1 MGSFGDTG
9 RAEQEEG
16 YGCSCI
22 PLPSFLQRLRT
33 REPRPRAGSQEGQ
46 EQLFDSGDWR
56 TLQAQWRQ
64 QLQLQVMQKNVDA
77 LLEDFGNI
85 HTFFATYRT
94 FASPGE
100 VLEMLLS
107 RHGKLE
113 TLSCRGDES
122 PDFSADSRAV
132 LRNPII
138 FFLKTWLH
146 FSPEDF
152 KELPKYHTLRK
163 VIAHLSKNVP
173 GCDIEMEA
181 KHLLHQFQNEAE
193 NESQPED
200 QPGDQ
205 PGDQPKGQPRE
216 LPEVQPGK
224 QPKGQPGEQPED
236 QPGVHP
242 KDQPGDQPEGQPGAL
257 PKDQPRDLPEV
268 QPGEQPEGQP
278 EDQPGDQPKGQPKDQ
293 PEAHLG
299 DRPWDLPEVQPKGQ
313 PGEQPEIQP
322 GVQPEG
328 QPGEQREEQP
338 GDQPKGQLGDLHEVQ
353 PRDLPKVQPGVQ
365 TEGQPEDQPGD
376 QPEGQPR
383 DQPEDHLGDRP
394 WDLPESQPGDLP
406 RVQPKGQPRDLSG
419 DQPRNLPQEK
429 NEDAYVIHCS
439 VPNSQGAV
447 YKGILLTSQDTTRDV
462 ISKIMRKYDLDM
474 EEAGNY
480 QLVQVISEHK
490 ELVFPQEA
498 NVLSYMNSQGNADIS
513 QRRKPAFRASPLSAA
528 AKKKRRRLP
537 RLFRGSRVRPE

>member
-33 REPRPRAGSQEGQ
+33 REPRPRAGSQEGR

-56 TLQAQWRQ
+56 TLQALWRQ

-122 PDFSADSRAV
+122 LDFSADSRAV

-152 KELPKYHTLRK
+152 KEPPKYHTLQK
-163 VIAHLSKNVP
+163 VIAHLNKNVP
-173 GCDIEMEA
+173 GCDVEMEA

-193 NESQPED
+193 NESQPGD
-200 QPGDQ
+200 HPVDQ
-205 PGDQPKGQPRE
+205 PGDQPKGQPGE

-236 QPGVHP
+236 QPGDH
-242 KDQPGDQPEGQPGAL
+242 PEGQPGAL
-257 PKDQPRDLPEV
+257 PEDQPRDLPEV
-268 QPGEQPEGQP
+268 QPGEQPEGQA
-278 EDQPGDQPKGQPKDQ
+278 EDQPGDQPEGQPRDQ
-293 PEAHLG
+293 PEAHLA

-313 PGEQPEIQP
+313 PGEQPEGQPGDLPEVQP

-328 QPGEQREEQP
+328 QPGEQQEEQP

-353 PRDLPKVQPGVQ
+353 PGVQP
-365 TEGQPEDQPGD
+365 EGPPEDQPGD

-406 RVQPKGQPRDLSG
+406 RVQPKGQPRDLPG

-429 NEDAYVIHCS
+429 
-439 VPNSQGAV
+439 
-447 YKGILLTSQDTTRDV
+447 LTSQDTTRDV

-528 AKKKRRRLP
+528 DKKKRRRLP

>member
-1 MGSFGDTG
+1 MCGELVAICKLDTG
-9 RAEQEEG
+9 DQ
-16 YGCSCI
+16 
-22 PLPSFLQRLRT
+22 
-33 REPRPRAGSQEGQ
+33 
-46 EQLFDSGDWR
+46 
-56 TLQAQWRQ
+56 
-64 QLQLQVMQKNVDA
+64 QVMQKNVDA
-77 LLEDFGNI
+77 LLEGFGNI

-132 LRNPII
+132 LGNPII

-152 KELPKYHTLRK
+152 KEPPKYHTLQK
-163 VIAHLSKNVP
+163 VIAHLNKNVP

-193 NESQPED
+193 NESQPGDHPED
-200 QPGDQ
+200 HPADQ
-205 PGDQPKGQPRE
+205 PGDQPKGQPGE
-216 LPEVQPGK
+216 LPEVHPGE

-236 QPGVHP
+236 QPGDHP
-242 KDQPGDQPEGQPGAL
+242 E
-257 PKDQPRDLPEV
+257 
-268 QPGEQPEGQP
+268 
-278 EDQPGDQPKGQPKDQ
+278 
-293 PEAHLG
+293 

-313 PGEQPEIQP
+313 PEEQPEGQPGDLPEVQP

-328 QPGEQREEQP
+328 HPGEQREEQP
-338 GDQPKGQLGDLHEVQ
+338 GDQPKGQPGDLHKVQPRDLHEVQ
-353 PRDLPKVQPGVQ
+353 P
-365 TEGQPEDQPGD
+365 EGQPEDQPGD
-376 QPEGQPR
+376 QPQGQPR

-394 WDLPESQPGDLP
+394 WDLPKSQPGDLP
-406 RVQPKGQPRDLSG
+406 RVQPKGQPRDLPG

-439 VPNSQGAV
+439 VPNSQGVV

-528 AKKKRRRLP
+528 DKKKRRRLP